1 MSTYTADQ
9 LKGAGVLLS
18 GNITAPL
25 PATKFLITNTTSTGS
40 AYFTFETVRNGEG
53 NYAATVI
60 INGNNITAQTATSMT
75 DSTVN
80 FSTLGVEIGYL
91 VTNTVS
97 GDTATVTAITSN
109 TELAI
114 SANIF
119 SVALE
124 TYSITDAWPTNAK
137 GGLNI
142 ASPPAGATL
151 VVTDLIQS
159 DYIFSVVVPPGGVS
173 GFSFDPSQQVNTGT
187 VYLRGTG
194 GISLE
199 IDN

>member
-40 AYFTFETVRNGEG
+40 AYFTFETVRNSSGS
-53 NYAATVI
+53 Y
-60 INGNNITAQTATSMT
+60 
-75 DSTVN
+75 DST
-80 FSTLGVEIGYL
+80 S
-91 VTNTVS
+91 
-97 GDTATVTAITSN
+97 
-109 TELAI
+109 
-114 SANIF
+114 
-119 SVALE
+119 
-124 TYSITDAWPTNAK
+124 PTNAK
-137 GGLNI
+137 GGLNM

-151 VVTDLIQS
+151 VVTDLIKS

-173 GFSFDPSQQVNTGT
+173 GFSFDPSNQVNAGT